1 MSYTYDCKFTI
12 SPNSFT
18 EGFVNLIRKG
28 PQILTVLIIYKL
40 MYVYVMQ
47 KRVCIKFTNFLLYNP
62 QVLGAL
68 IANDELTMSCLITG
82 TIIKSCIDLS

>member
-1 MSYTYDCKFTI
+1 M
-12 SPNSFT
+12 
-18 EGFVNLIRKG
+18 
-28 PQILTVLIIYKL
+28 LTNYKL
-40 MYVYVMQ
+40 MYVYFMH

-68 IANDELTMSCLITG
+68 IANDEPTMSCLITG

>member
-1 MSYTYDCKFTI
+1 M
-12 SPNSFT
+12 
-18 EGFVNLIRKG
+18 
-28 PQILTVLIIYKL
+28 LTNYKL
-40 MYVYVMQ
+40 MYVCVMH
-47 KRVCIKFTNFLLYNP
+47 KNICIKFTKYNP